1 LTQLSAGFRVESRS
15 MATIYDVARQA
26 GVSIATV
33 SRVLNGSGRVSDE
46 SQARTLAAVDQLGYV
61 PKVEARARA
70 RKQVGRVG
78 VLTPHFTADSF
89 VDRLRGVAAALVGLP
104 YELVVYDVTTQ
115 TQRDRYLS
123 SLALTHQVD
132 GLIVIG
138 LPFDESVAARLVACG
153 LPVVQIMTRAQ
164 PFSHRFTRILVDDG
178 AAGRIAAEYLLAR
191 GHRRLGFVGASIP
204 PDFAADFGSSN
215 LDGFRQTLALAGVP
229 LPDAYVSLAPFGL
242 EQARGQAHQL
252 LDLPDPPTAI
262 YTGSDTQAIGV
273 LSAAR
278 QRGLA
283 VPADLA
289 VVGFD
294 DIEIAEFIGLTTVGQ
309 PLKES
314 GRQAVEVLLEL
325 LADPG
330 RRVEQIDVPLTLR
343 SRLTA

>member
-1 LTQLSAGFRVESRS
+1 
-15 MATIYDVARQA
+15 MATIYDVAVRA

-33 SRVLNGSGRVSDE
+33 SRVLNGSDRVSDD
-46 SQARTLAAVDQLGYV
+46 ARARILAAVDQLGYV
-61 PKVEARARA
+61 PKIEARTRA
-70 RKQVGRVG
+70 RKQIGRIG

-115 TQRDRYLS
+115 AQRDRYLS
-123 SLALTHQVD
+123 SLALNHQVD
-132 GLIVIG
+132 GLVVIG
-138 LPFDESVAARLVACG
+138 LPFDEAMEARLLTRE

-164 PFSHRFTRILVDDG
+164 PFSCRFSCLVVDDG
-178 AAGRIAAEYLLAR
+178 AAGRIAAEHLLER

-204 PDFAADFGSSN
+204 PDFAADFGTTN

-242 EQARGQAHQL
+242 EQARAQAHHL

-314 GRQAVEVLLEL
+314 GQHAVELLL
-325 LADPG
+325 GQLADPSAPP
-330 RRVEQIDVPLTLR
+330 RQIDVPLRLR
-343 SRLTA
+343 ERLTG

>member
-1 LTQLSAGFRVESRS
+1 
-15 MATIYDVARQA
+15 MATIYDVAVRA

-33 SRVLNGSGRVSDE
+33 SRVLNGSDRVSDK
-46 SQARTLAAVDQLGYV
+46 ARARILAAVDQLGYV
-61 PKVEARARA
+61 PKVEARTRA
-70 RKQVGRVG
+70 RKQIGRVG

-89 VDRLRGVAAALVGLP
+89 VDRLRGVAAALVGQP

-132 GLIVIG
+132 GLVVIG
-138 LPFDESVAARLVACG
+138 LPFDESMAERLLTRD

-164 PFSHRFTRILVDDG
+164 PFSRRFSRLLVDDG
-178 AAGRIAAEYLLAR
+178 AAGRIAAEHLLAS

-204 PDFAADFGSSN
+204 PRFAADFGTTN

-242 EQARGQAHQL
+242 EQARAQAHQL
-252 LDLPDPPTAI
+252 LDLPEPPTAI

-314 GRQAVEVLLEL
+314 GRLAVELLL
-325 LADPG
+325 QHLADPTT
-330 RRVEQIDVPLTLR
+330 EQQQIDVPLTLR
-343 SRLTA
+343 ERLTG